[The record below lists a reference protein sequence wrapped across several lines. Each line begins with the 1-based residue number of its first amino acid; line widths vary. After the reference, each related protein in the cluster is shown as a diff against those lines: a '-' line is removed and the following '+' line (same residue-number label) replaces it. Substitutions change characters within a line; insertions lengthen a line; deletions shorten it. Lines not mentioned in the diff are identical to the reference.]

1 MAWRDLA
8 ADLDAEVVH
17 TFDETG
23 VTLQKM
29 AAGQPS
35 GAPIAVP
42 AEFDAAY
49 IDQSLGPD
57 GVYISTTRPVAWLH
71 YADLPAGVAVAI
83 GDRLIAAAPSPNA
96 GTYTVDSLEPNSD
109 KTGVMLRL
117 KVSRTR

>member
-8 ADLDAEVVH
+8 DELDGQVVS
-17 TFDETG
+17 TFDELG
-23 VTLQKM
+23 VSLQKM

-35 GAPIAVP
+35 GDPVPVP

-49 IDQSLGPD
+49 VDQSLGSD
-57 GVYISTTRPVAWLH
+57 GVLVSTTRPVAWLH
-71 YADLPAGVAVAI
+71 YADLPAGIVVAV
-83 GDRLIAAAPSPNA
+83 GDRLVVAAPSPNA

-109 KTGVMLRL
+109 VTGVMLRL